1 MNIDREK
8 LDRLTLQLKDK
19 SLREQAFSGIVEM
32 LSKPIYWHIRKMVL
46 SHEDA
51 DDLLQNT
58 FLKAWQAIDSFRGDS
73 QIHTWLYKIASNE
86 TLTFLAQQRMKNT
99 TSSLEM
105 EELLLNNLRA
115 DSYFDGDELQ
125 HRLQEAI
132 LTLPEKQRLV
142 FNMRYYGNMPYEE
155 MAAICNNSVG
165 ALKASYHHAVK
176 KIEAIFKE
184 ED

>member
-105 EELLLNNLRA
+105 EELLQNNLRA
-115 DSYFDGDELQ
+115 DSSFDGD
-125 HRLQEAI
+125 
-132 LTLPEKQRLV
+132 
-142 FNMRYYGNMPYEE
+142 
-155 MAAICNNSVG
+155 
-165 ALKASYHHAVK
+165 
-176 KIEAIFKE
+176 
-184 ED
+184 